1 MSACCSYI
9 TNYSAVWED
18 RRNLYG
24 RGYVIHKPSG
34 DAYGLTPDSNHIIRF
49 KMALLF
55 VACIPLNL
63 MQIGLRMKHIVTGE
77 WLQHAKKEALHSWR
91 IERYH
96 CHQTKNWQIPHRKEL
111 QWRTAKLA
119 ARLFAEATLK
129 CATLPLATF
138 LKMAVCWLSI
148 PDPLLARRLFGN
160 IEEAWTYHPE
170 EETSPEVSWSN
181 YNALCMQ
188 PKRVWDQFNFY
199 KLSKKYNLDD
209 IRNTL
214 YDINRSLDVNKE
226 YFAEDIYESFKMHSE
241 LAKSLPKGNTD
252 LIEIKKTLEKFIE
265 ESYLIAEQ
273 CAFEKEAETQRQDK
287 LRKAEQNCYEKISAR
302 IQQ

>member
-18 RRNLYG
+18 RRNPYG
-24 RGYVIHKPSG
+24 KGYVIHKPSG
-34 DAYGLTPDSNHIIRF
+34 DSYGLTPDSNQTIRY
-49 KMALLF
+49 KMAVLF

-63 MQIGLRMKHIVTGE
+63 VQIGFRIKSIIMGE
-77 WLQHAKKEALHSWR
+77 WLQHAQKAALHSWR
-91 IERYH
+91 KERYL

-119 ARLFAEATLK
+119 VHLFAEAMLK
-129 CATLPLATF
+129 CITLPLATF

-148 PDPLLARRLFGN
+148 PDPLLARHLFAN
-160 IEEAWTYHPE
+160 IEETWTYHPE
-170 EETSPEVSWSN
+170 EAASPVVRWNN
-181 YNALCMQ
+181 YNAPCMQ

-199 KLSKKYNLDD
+199 KLFQTYSWDDSRSLVYN
-209 IRNTL
+209 
-214 YDINRSLDVNKE
+214 INRSLDMNKE
-226 YFAEDIYESFKMHSE
+226 YFSQDIYESLKMHSE

>member
-9 TNYSAVWED
+9 TNYSSIWED
-18 RRNLYG
+18 QRNLYG
-24 RGYVIHKPSG
+24 RGYVIHKPS
-34 DAYGLTPDSNHIIRF
+34 DDTYGLTPDSNHTIRL

-77 WLQHAKKEALHSWR
+77 WLQHAQKEALHSWR
-91 IERYH
+91 KERYL
-96 CHQTKNWQIPHRKEL
+96 CHQTKKGPLPNRTEL
-111 QWRTAKLA
+111 KWRTAKLA

-188 PKRVWDQFNFY
+188 PKRIWDQFNFY
-199 KLSKKYNLDD
+199 KLSKKHNLDD
-209 IRNTL
+209 IRSTL
-214 YDINRSLDVNKE
+214 YDINRSLTTNKE
-226 YFAEDIYESFKMHSE
+226 YFSQDTYESFKTHSK
-241 LAKSLPKGNTD
+241 LAKSLCKGDKD

-265 ESYLIAEQ
+265 ESYRIAEQ
-273 CAFEKEAETQRQDK
+273 DVFEKEAETKRQDE
-287 LRKAEQNCYEKISAR
+287 LRKAEQRCYEKISTYTK
-302 IQQ
+302 Q